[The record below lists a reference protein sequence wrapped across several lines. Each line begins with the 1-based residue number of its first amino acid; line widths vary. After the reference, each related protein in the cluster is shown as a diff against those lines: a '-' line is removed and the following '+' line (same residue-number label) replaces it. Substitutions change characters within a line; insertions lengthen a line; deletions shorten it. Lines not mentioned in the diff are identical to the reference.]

1 LPCLFCCTLQVART
15 SWFFVLSR
23 MPPISAIL
31 HTHNDELRLGRALET
46 LHPCDEILI
55 VDHGSSDLTLII
67 AREYG
72 ARIVQPEESPSREA
86 RLARNDWLFCL
97 QPNEAL
103 SEGLE
108 ASLFEWRIRPSAEVQ
123 SVPAGAI
130 SSRAQTA
137 SGWSPAGSETRLVP
151 KTWTRWQGRLPM
163 HDPQAIVLQGD
174 LLRFS
179 LP

>member
-1 LPCLFCCTLQVART
+1 MPFCCKLQIAQT
-15 SWFFVLSR
+15 SWVLGLSH

-31 HTHNDELRLGRALET
+31 HAHNDELRIGRALET

-55 VDHGSSDLTLII
+55 VDHGSTDRTLII
-67 AREYG
+67 AREWG
-72 ARIVQPEESPSREA
+72 ARILQAGVSPLGGA
-86 RLARNDWLFCL
+86 QLARNDWLFCL
-97 QPNEAL
+97 QPNESL

-123 SVPAGAI
+123 SVPARAI
-130 SSRAQTA
+130 SARAET
-137 SGWSPAGSETRLVP
+137 SNGWSPAASETRLVP
-151 KTWTRWQGRLPM
+151 KTWTRWQGRLPV

-179 LP
+179 FP

>member
-1 LPCLFCCTLQVART
+1 
-15 SWFFVLSR
+15 

-31 HTHNDELRLGRALET
+31 HTRNDELRIGRALGT

-55 VDHGSSDLTLII
+55 VDHGSTDRTLGI
-67 AREYG
+67 ARQYA
-72 ARIVQPEESPSREA
+72 ARILRPEESPVNAVQRA
-86 RLARNDWLFCL
+86 RHDWLLCL
-97 QPNEAL
+97 QPNESL

-108 ASLFEWRIRPSAEVQ
+108 ATLFEWRHRSPAEVH
-123 SVPAGAI
+123 SIIAGAVLI
-130 SSRAQTA
+130 RTEAP

-151 KTWTRWQGRLPM
+151 KTWTYWQGRLPV

-174 LLRFS
+174 LLHFR

>member
-1 LPCLFCCTLQVART
+1 
-15 SWFFVLSR
+15 

-55 VDHGSSDLTLII
+55 VDYGSTDLTLTI

-72 ARIVQPEESPSREA
+72 ARILQPEESPSREA
-86 RLARNDWLFCL
+86 QLARNDWLFFL
-97 QPNEAL
+97 EPNESL

-108 ASLFEWRIRPSAEVQ
+108 ASLFEWRIRTFAEVQ
-123 SVPAGAI
+123 FVPAGAI
-130 SSRAQTA
+130 SSRVETA
-137 SGWSPAGSETRLVP
+137 SGWSPARSETRLVP
-151 KTWTRWQGRLPM
+151 KTWTRWQSWLPA
-163 HDPQAIVLQGD
+163 HDAHAIVLEGD

>member
-1 LPCLFCCTLQVART
+1 
-15 SWFFVLSR
+15 

-46 LHPCDEILI
+46 LHPCDEVLI
-55 VDHGSSDLTLII
+55 VDHGSIDLTLVI
-67 AREYG
+67 ARDFG
-72 ARIVQPEESPSREA
+72 ARIVPRGESPSADA

-97 QPNEAL
+97 QPNESL

-108 ASLFEWRIRPSAEVQ
+108 ASLFEWRVRPTAEVQ
-123 SVPAGAI
+123 SFPAGTI
-130 SSRAQTA
+130 SSRTETP
-137 SGWSPAGSETRLVP
+137 SGWSRAGFETRLVP
-151 KTWTRWQGRLPM
+151 KTWSHWQNRLPA
-163 HDPQAIVLQGD
+163 HDPQAIVLEGD